1 MFFTSNKGSL
11 KVGDQAPDFTLT
23 DQNGAIVKMSDFLG
37 KKNVVLAFYI
47 KAFTSGWTKE
57 LKAYQADIAKFE
69 QAGTQVI
76 GISVDSQARNKVF
89 AEQLGVKFPIL
100 SDEQKTV
107 SREYGVLIP
116 LIKLASRTTFVI
128 DKQGVIQSIQK
139 GGLAIDPEN
148 AQQACNQMDHKKT

>member
-1 MFFTSNKGSL
+1 
-11 KVGDQAPDFTLT
+11 
-23 DQNGAIVKMSDFLG
+23 
-37 KKNVVLAFYI
+37 
-47 KAFTSGWTKE
+47 

-76 GISVDSQARNKVF
+76 GISVDSQARDKAF

-107 SREYGVLIP
+107 SRKYGVLIP
-116 LIKLASRTTFVI
+116 LIRLASRTTFVI

-139 GGLAIDPEN
+139 GGLALDPEN
-148 AQQACNQMDHKKT
+148 AQQACSRLDHKKT